1 MRFSPVVR
9 HSLKIILWMAI
20 SLIVTH
26 GPASALT
33 FEDGLRQ
40 GNLVIGQVAPG
51 SSVSV
56 EGVSAQVMDDG
67 RFVFGIA
74 KDASDLRITVIL
86 PDGTVD
92 ARTLP
97 VRPELYDIQRFDR
110 GPLSEEQAQVLRS
123 RLRDTPEPYYLNG
136 FLWPVT
142 GRFTGAFGLARTIGG
157 RQFGPHGGLDL
168 AVPTGTPIKA
178 AGQGIV
184 AFAHPGMP
192 LGGKTVMIDHGQGVV
207 SAYLHLSRID
217 VRVGQAIEKG
227 QIIGAVGST
236 GRSTGPH
243 LHLGFSWKK
252 VRLDP
257 ILILSGPLGRGL
269 R

>member
-1 MRFSPVVR
+1 MP
-9 HSLKIILWMAI
+9 HLKRIIAVALAALAI
-20 SLIVTH
+20 H
-26 GPASALT
+26 GSASDALALT

-40 GNLVIGQVAPG
+40 GNLIIGQVAPG
-51 SSVSV
+51 SQISI
-56 EGVSAQVMDDG
+56 EGNATQVMDDG
-67 RFVFGIA
+67 RFVFGISKEA
-74 KDASDLRITVIL
+74 KNLRIAVIA
-86 PDGTVD
+86 PDGTVESHL
-92 ARTLP
+92 LP
-97 VRPELYDIQRFDR
+97 VLAELYDSQRFDR
-110 GPLSEEQAQVLRS
+110 GPLSDEQARVLAT
-123 RLRDTPEPYYLNG
+123 RLRETPEPHFLDG
-136 FLWPVT
+136 FIWPVT

-157 RQFGPHGGLDL
+157 RQYGPHGGLDL
-168 AVPTGTPIKA
+168 AVPSGTPVKA
-178 AGQGIV
+178 AGAGTV
-184 AFAHPGMP
+184 SFTHGGLP

-207 SAYLHLSRID
+207 SSYLHLSHIS
-217 VRVGQAIEKG
+217 VRSGQSVDKG